1 MPPSFAEVFDKY
13 PWREIRNCPGR
24 YCAKEIP
31 PECSVSD
38 LLGEP
43 VDEHLESSAHAKDA
57 VIITP
62 IENSGVISFKRR
74 DGSYLHTLNTP
85 EGFARKRAD
94 LGL

>member
-1 MPPSFAEVFDKY
+1 LASFRDIFGKY
-13 PWREIRNCPGR
+13 QWREIRNCPGR
-24 YCAKEIP
+24 YCAKDIP
-31 PECSVSD
+31 PNCTVSK
-38 LLGEP
+38 LLEEP
-43 VDEHLESSAHAKDA
+43 VTEQLQSSPRAKDF

-62 IENSGVISFKRR
+62 MEHGGIISFKRR